1 MVPHTSKLGGQVVSN
16 EAAALDLGCG
26 ICGVRHV
33 VRTEVESYHTQ
44 CVLRITYLVSHVPL
58 SSLICIGLIKH
69 LKRPPS
75 MITPD

>member
-33 VRTEVESYHTQ
+33 VRTEVESYHTHY
-44 CVLRITYLVSHVPL
+44 VVSYVPL
-58 SSLICIGLIKH
+58 LMIGLNI
-69 LKRPPS
+69 
-75 MITPD
+75 